1 MAAEHVSIRP
11 AEAPDLGAVEQI
23 YAHYV
28 RNTTVSF
35 ELAPPDAAT
44 WRDRFDKVAE
54 AGLPFLVAELPEG
67 GVAGYAYCSP
77 WKPRP
82 AYRQTVEDSIYVAPW
97 AGRRGVG
104 GRLLGALLEACAAAE
119 VREVIAVIVDTG
131 DPASVRLHGRH
142 GFVEAGRLARVG
154 FKHDTWLDTVLLQR
168 SLG

>member
-1 MAAEHVSIRP
+1 MTAEHVSIRP
-11 AEAPDLGAVEQI
+11 ADAADLGAVEQI

-35 ELAPPDAAT
+35 ELTPPDAAE
-44 WRDRFDKVAE
+44 WRDRFGKVTA
-54 AGLPFLVAELPEG
+54 AGLPFLVAELAG
-67 GVAGYAYCSP
+67 SVAGYAYCSP

-104 GRLLGALLEACAAAE
+104 GQLLGALIEACGAAE

-131 DPASVRLHGRH
+131 DPASVRLHERH
-142 GFVEAGRLARVG
+142 GFVTAGRLARVG
-154 FKHDTWLDTVLLQR
+154 FKHDTWLDTMLLQR
-168 SLG
+168 GLG